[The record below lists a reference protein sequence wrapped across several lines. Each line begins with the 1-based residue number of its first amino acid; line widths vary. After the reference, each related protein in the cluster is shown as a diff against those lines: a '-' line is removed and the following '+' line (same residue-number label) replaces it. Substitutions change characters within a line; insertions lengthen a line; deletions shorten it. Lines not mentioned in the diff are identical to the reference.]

1 MTLNIATQTSSPHA
15 EQFEQRKF
23 TRRDDLTTAIRFQLA
38 IDALNGKW
46 GTVTELAKEN
56 NVSRTFIYSLCS
68 ILKNVGEFLFG
79 ESGTLSSCTLA
90 LGNTIGAILSLRL
103 EGGNSLGSIATIMG
117 RMGYSFTSVGFISQ
131 TLSRMGALLPMTIST
146 INGARQYIV
155 FASDE
160 IFSKT
165 TPILITVDPC
175 SSAIVRMELSDSR
188 KAEDWKKHFK
198 EINVNGFHSQLTV
211 SDDAPGIIAAH
222 KAVMGE
228 AIRQSDTY
236 HGIAHRLGNWTNRLE
251 ITAYKAIRLEYVCE
265 QKFNSAR
272 SEQAQEKCMAAYL
285 KAIETANKAI
295 ALYDN
300 FNDLYL
306 NLVGELNLFDRHG
319 VLRLHPQVEETI
331 THILM
336 RMKALKHPK
345 IEKAVNQIERA
356 LPDLLHYF
364 DVAGPIVYELQKLL
378 ISDACLKEFFLA
390 WQWNKAVV
398 KAKKKGRKNQARK
411 RQQDHL
417 DNAEYL
423 CPPELKNIQSEIY
436 SKLDKIVQSSAMVEC
451 INSIVRPF
459 LNTTKNQVTQE
470 QLNLIMFYHNHRQYR
485 EGKRKHKTPME
496 LLTGKEQT
504 DDWISMIF
512 DILREKDPELLQ
524 AA

>member
-1 MTLNIATQTSSPHA
+1 MTLNTATQTSSPLV
-15 EQFEQRKF
+15 ELFDQRKF

-56 NVSRTFIYSLCS
+56 NVSRAFIYSLCS
-68 ILKNVGEFLFG
+68 VLKSAGEYLFG
-79 ESGTLSSCTLA
+79 ESGALPSCALA
-90 LGNTIGAILSLRL
+90 LEQTIGAILSFRL
-103 EGGNSLGSIATIMG
+103 EGGNSLGSIATIMD
-117 RMGYSFTSVGFISQ
+117 RMGYLFTSVGFISQ
-131 TLSRMGALLPMTIST
+131 TLSRIGALLPMTIST
-146 INGARQYIV
+146 ISGLQQYIV

-188 KAEDWKKHFK
+188 KTEDWKKHFK
-198 EINVNGFHSQLTV
+198 EINVNGFYSRLTV

-222 KAVMGE
+222 NAVMGE

-251 ITAYKAIRLEYVCE
+251 RTAYKAIRLEHVCE
-265 QKFNSAR
+265 QKFNSAK
-272 SEQAQEKCMAAYL
+272 SEQALEKCMVAYL
-285 KAIETANKAI
+285 RAIEAADKAI

-300 FNDLYL
+300 FYGLYL
-306 NLVGELNLFDRHG
+306 NLIGELNLFDRHG

-331 THILM
+331 THILT
-336 RMKALKHPK
+336 RMKALKHSK
-345 IEKAVNQIERA
+345 IEKAVSQIERA

-364 DVAGPIVYELQKLL
+364 DVAKPIIYELQKLP

-390 WQWNKAVV
+390 WQWNKAVI

-411 RQQDHL
+411 HQQDHL

-423 CPPELKNIQSEIY
+423 CPPELKNIHAEVY
-436 SKLDKIVQSSAMVEC
+436 SKLDEIVQGSAMVEC
-451 INSIVRPF
+451 INSIVRPY

-470 QLNLIMFYHNHRQYR
+470 QLNLIMFYHNHRRYR
-485 EGKRKHKTPME
+485 EGKRKHNTPME

-512 DILREKDPELLQ
+512 ELLRAKDPELLH